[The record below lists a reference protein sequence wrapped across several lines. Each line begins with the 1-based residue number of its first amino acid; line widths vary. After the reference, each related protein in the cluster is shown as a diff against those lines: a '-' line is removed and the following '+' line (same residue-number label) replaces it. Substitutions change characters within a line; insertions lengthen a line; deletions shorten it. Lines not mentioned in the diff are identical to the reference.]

1 MVYGSNFSTSAAE
14 RFHIYSGWLMLLIA
28 LLMLLGTLRVLRW
41 AMIPVMRFT
50 LAG

>member
-1 MVYGSNFSTSAAE
+1 
-14 RFHIYSGWLMLLIA
+14 MLVVA
-28 LLMLLGTLRVLRW
+28 LLMLLGFLRLMRW